1 MPEHQHTVYGNT
13 LTVFTKSHDTEISRS
28 SAEKQHS
35 IIVHATCF
43 LLEDQRIAGHSYD
56 TILHQN
62 M

>member
-1 MPEHQHTVYGNT
+1 MPEHQHTVYSNT
-13 LTVFTKSHDTEISRS
+13 LTVFAKSHDTEISRS
-28 SAEKQHS
+28 SAEKPHS

-43 LLEDQRIAGHSYD
+43 LLEDYSIAGHSYD